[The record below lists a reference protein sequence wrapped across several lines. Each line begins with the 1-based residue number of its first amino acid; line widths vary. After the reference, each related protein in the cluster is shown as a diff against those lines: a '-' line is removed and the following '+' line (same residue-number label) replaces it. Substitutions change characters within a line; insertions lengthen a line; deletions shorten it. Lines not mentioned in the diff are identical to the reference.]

1 MEIRDAKMTKFPF
14 DILSKDGDAR
24 SGVLQTSRG
33 KIMTPAFMP
42 VGTAGTV
49 KGLYM
54 EQVAGA
60 GSDIILGN
68 TYHLMLRPGAERV
81 KKLGGLHEFSGWSG
95 PILTDSGGFQVW
107 SLSKLRKMTEEG
119 VEFQSH
125 LDGSK
130 HLLSP
135 ERSIEIQADLLGA
148 DICMQ
153 LDECTDYPISHEL
166 AKKSMELSLRWGRR
180 SLEKFGKRE
189 SQNLFA
195 IIQGSNFEDLRRL
208 VREECVKETLN
219 GGYGGF
225 AIGGLAVG
233 EGHENMCKTLDFTIP
248 NLPSDRP
255 RYLMGVGKP
264 IDLVEAVARGVDMFD
279 CVIPTRSGRHG
290 QVWTDTGP
298 YNIKKAEYCED
309 QTPLDEKID
318 CSASNNYTKAY
329 IHHLVR
335 SGELLGSMILSWHNI
350 AYYQDLMSR
359 MRVAI
364 SSGEFDSFIT
374 NFRLNYTQA

>member
-166 AKKSMELSLRWGRR
+166 A
-180 SLEKFGKRE
+180 
-189 SQNLFA
+189 
-195 IIQGSNFEDLRRL
+195 
-208 VREECVKETLN
+208 
-219 GGYGGF
+219 
-225 AIGGLAVG
+225 
-233 EGHENMCKTLDFTIP
+233 
-248 NLPSDRP
+248 
-255 RYLMGVGKP
+255 
-264 IDLVEAVARGVDMFD
+264 
-279 CVIPTRSGRHG
+279 
-290 QVWTDTGP
+290 
-298 YNIKKAEYCED
+298 
-309 QTPLDEKID
+309 
-318 CSASNNYTKAY
+318 
-329 IHHLVR
+329 
-335 SGELLGSMILSWHNI
+335 
-350 AYYQDLMSR
+350 
-359 MRVAI
+359 
-364 SSGEFDSFIT
+364 
-374 NFRLNYTQA
+374 